1 VNKGLPRLLRE
12 PISIGALMRLG
23 FHVSIAGSL
32 DKAVDRAK
40 DLGCSTFQIF
50 TRNPRGWAFST
61 LDAAISSDFRNK
73 LASSGISPVL
83 DHMPY
88 LPNLSSANGEV
99 YGKSVETL
107 KAELGRCDSLGIPY
121 LVTHLGSHLGAGPE
135 EGRRRLVNAIA
146 SALMDTNARCVIL
159 LENTA
164 GTKNSIGT
172 TFAELAQIM
181 GLVGFRDRIGFC
193 FDTCHAMAGG
203 YDLKGKGTKV
213 LDELEEVIGL
223 DRLKAIHLNDSKGV
237 SGSHLDR
244 HEHIGM
250 GTIGEEGFRV
260 LLRDDRLKAVPMIM
274 ETPIDARRDDRGNLS
289 KVLELAGINP
299 SA

>member
-1 VNKGLPRLLRE
+1 LYLE
-12 PISIGALMRLG
+12 PIFGGALMLIG

-32 DKAVDRAK
+32 DKAVDRAM
-40 DLGCSTFQIF
+40 DLRCNTFQIF
-50 TRNPRGWAFST
+50 TRNPRGWAFSP
-61 LDAAISSDFRNK
+61 LDTATTSNFRKK
-73 LASSGISPVL
+73 LAASGISPVL

-107 KAELGRCDSLGIPY
+107 KAELGRCDALGIPY

-135 EGRRRLVNAIA
+135 VGRRRLVGAIT
-146 SALMDTNARCVIL
+146 SALMETDAKCMIL

-172 TFAELAQIM
+172 TFAEVAKIIDLI
-181 GLVGFRDRIGFC
+181 GLDERIGFC
-193 FDTCHAMAGG
+193 LDTCHAMGGG
-203 YDLKGKGTKV
+203 YDLRDRSAEV
-213 LDELEEVIGL
+213 LDELEGEIGL
-223 DRLKAIHLNDSKGV
+223 DRLKAIHLNDSKGAP
-237 SGSHLDR
+237 GSHLDR

-250 GTIGEEGFRV
+250 GTIGEEGFRAI
-260 LLRDDRLKAVPMIM
+260 LRDKRVGAVPMIM
-274 ETPIDARRDDRGNLS
+274 ETPVDARRDDRGNLS
-289 KVLELAGINP
+289 KAMELAGIAP